1 MADPKTQFRIRLT
14 ALVAATSLAGCSSST
29 YMHMLSVNP
38 PDASV
43 YVNGIRVGQGNSRPV
58 EFDFTECP
66 RISVQATHPDY
77 QPEMEWFTL
86 QKLKHM
92 MGNNTPVTLTL
103 RPRQ

>member
-1 MADPKTQFRIRLT
+1 MALPIRIRLET
-14 ALVAATSLAGCSSST
+14 LALAPMLCLGACSSSS

-43 YVNGIRVGQGNSRPV
+43 YVNGVRVGQGNSRPV
-58 EFDFTECP
+58 EFDFAGGP

-77 QPEMEWFTL
+77 VPELEWFTL

-92 MGNNTPVTLTL
+92 MASNTPVTLTL
-103 RPRQ
+103 RLRQ